1 MAQRERAHN
10 GLMVVEQDAG
20 VAVVLSAAGTIDMVT
35 APQFQVHVDSVLS
48 RQPSALIVDLSR
60 VEFMGSA
67 GIGVLMNVHNN
78 AGDMAY
84 AVAAD
89 GPATSRPLHL
99 LGIDELIQIF
109 PSVADAI
116 RELGLAAGETG

>member
-1 MAQRERAHN
+1 MAQREHAHN

-48 RQPSALIVDLSR
+48 REPSALIIDLSR
-60 VEFMGSA
+60 VEFLGSA
-67 GIGVLMNVHNN
+67 GIGVLINVHNN

-99 LGIDELIQIF
+99 LGIGDLIHIY

>member
-20 VAVVLSAAGTIDMVT
+20 VAVVLTAAGTIDMVT

-48 RQPSALIVDLSR
+48 RKPSALIIDLSR
-60 VEFMGSA
+60 VEFLGSA

-99 LGIDELIQIF
+99 LGIDDLVQIF

>member
-20 VAVVLSAAGTIDMVT
+20 IAVVLSAAGTIDMVT

-48 RQPSALIVDLSR
+48 RKPSALIIDLSR
-60 VEFMGSA
+60 VEFLGSA

-78 AGDMAY
+78 ADDMAY

-99 LGIDELIQIF
+99 LGIDDLIQIF

>member
-1 MAQRERAHN
+1 
-10 GLMVVEQDAG
+10 MVVEQDAG

-48 RQPSALIVDLSR
+48 REPSALIIDLSR
-60 VEFMGSA
+60 VEFLGSA
-67 GIGVLMNVHNN
+67 GIGVLINVHNN

-99 LGIDELIQIF
+99 LGIGDLIHIY